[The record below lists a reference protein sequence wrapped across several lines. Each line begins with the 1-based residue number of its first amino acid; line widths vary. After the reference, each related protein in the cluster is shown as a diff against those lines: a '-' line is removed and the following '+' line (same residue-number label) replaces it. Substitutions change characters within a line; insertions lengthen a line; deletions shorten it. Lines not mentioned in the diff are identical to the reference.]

1 MICKKCGNELQD
13 GVAFCSAC
21 GTKADE
27 VPANNPVVAPAPEKP
42 KRKHKGLIIFCA
54 IVGALLL
61 SIVIFSI
68 FDEESESITNN
79 TSSSNEVENESKENV
94 DSIDDEVKEKIY
106 SVLNNTPAV
115 EGYNTSVGNALGTIF
130 KDYTVSFKKFGGKT
144 SYTVTVSGKYLPNP
158 EVPQAVEEG
167 EVTYGV
173 NIESGYCQIR
183 NDIYGIENVIK
194 VYVVNYLG

>member
-1 MICKKCGNELQD
+1 MICKNCGKEIQD
-13 GVAFCSAC
+13 GVAFCSSC
-21 GTKADE
+21 GAKADE
-27 VPANNPVVAPAPEKP
+27 VPVNNTNVVPAPEQHK
-42 KRKHKGLIIFCA
+42 KKHKGLIIFCS
-54 IVGALLL
+54 IVGVLLL

-68 FDEESESITNN
+68 FDEERESIANN
-79 TSSSNEVENESKENV
+79 SSSSDEAESESKENA
-94 DSIDDEVKEKIY
+94 DISDDEVEQKIY

-130 KDYTVSFKKFGGKT
+130 KDYTVSFKKWGGKT
-144 SYTVTVSGKYLPNP
+144 SYNVTVSGKYLPNP

-167 EVTYGV
+167 EVTYV
-173 NIESGYCQIR
+173 VDIESGYCKIK

>member
-1 MICKKCGNELQD
+1 MICKNCGKEIQD
-13 GVAFCSAC
+13 GVAFCPSC
-21 GTKADE
+21 GAKVDE
-27 VPANNPVVAPAPEKP
+27 VPVNNPNVVPALEKP
-42 KRKHKGLIIFCA
+42 KKKHKGLIIFCS
-54 IVGALLL
+54 IVGVLLL

-79 TSSSNEVENESKENV
+79 SSVSVEIENESKEN
-94 DSIDDEVKEKIY
+94 DEILDDEIKEKIY
-106 SVLNNTPAV
+106 SVLNNTPAI

-144 SYTVTVSGKYLPNP
+144 SYIVTVSGKYLPNP

-173 NIESGYCQIR
+173 NIESGYCEIR